1 MTRGKC
7 MTKEPDAAPVI
18 PSRTPHPTIA
28 TIAAQMG
35 LSRATVTH
43 VLNGRATEQ
52 RISPETQHR
61 VLKVAHELGYRAN
74 AAARAIRASR
84 FGNIALIQ
92 SLHGQYLPNELLHG
106 LTKAIAAKDM
116 HLVLTQVSDVIIDDE
131 AYLPHTMRE
140 LSVDGVLIN
149 RHVGFSQSYL
159 DRIHRLGIPAVFLNV
174 KQESDCVHPDDLMG
188 GRIATEFL
196 LRLGHER
203 IAYVDTEE
211 PENRHYSKHDRQEG
225 YKQTMRAA
233 GKLPQ
238 VFLLPKDWRT
248 PGQPGMDR
256 RVETACLLLAQENR
270 PTAVV
275 AYELTEAMAVV
286 HAAHLL
292 GLHIPHDLSL
302 IQFHHWIDDRF
313 FIPIQTVSNVMRE
326 VGREAVE
333 MLLEKIAAPQAALS
347 ARVVAVEMM
356 EGATC
361 MPRRTQG

>member
-1 MTRGKC
+1 MAREQKTAH
-7 MTKEPDAAPVI
+7 AA
-18 PSRTPHPTIA
+18 PSRTTHPTIA
-28 TIAAQMG
+28 TIAEQMG

-52 RISPETQHR
+52 RIRPETQHR

-92 SLHGQYLPNELLHG
+92 SLHGQYLPHELLHG

-116 HLVLTQVSDVIIDDE
+116 HLVLTQVPDVVIDDE

-159 DRIHRLGIPAVFLNV
+159 DFIHRLGIPAVSLNV
-174 KQESDCVHPDDLMG
+174 KQEFDCVHPDDLMG
-188 GRIATEFL
+188 GRIAAEFL

-203 IAYVDTEE
+203 IAYVDTDE
-211 PENRHYSKHDRQEG
+211 PENKHYSKDDRREG
-225 YKQTMRAA
+225 YEQAMTSA
-233 GKLPQ
+233 GKTPH
-238 VFLLPKDWRT
+238 VFLLPKDWRMA
-248 PGQPGMDR
+248 GSPGMDQ
-256 RVETACLLLAQENR
+256 RVEMAQRLLACNDR
-270 PTAVV
+270 PTAVI

-292 GLHIPHDLSL
+292 DLRIPEDLSIL
-302 IQFHHWIDDRF
+302 QFHRWIDDRVF
-313 FIPIQTVSNVMRE
+313 MPIQTVSNVMMQ
-326 VGREAVE
+326 VGVEAVE
-333 MLLEKIAAPQAALS
+333 MLQAKIANSPAALP
-347 ARVVAVEMM
+347 ARVIPVEML

-361 MPRRTQG
+361 MPHRARK